1 MSFKWIRKLSENN
14 MEKCIY
20 NRCSW
25 GNGNINYH
33 TFVLTICRKS
43 HEIYK
48 DEVTGRNL
56 YALLF

>member
-1 MSFKWIRKLSENN
+1 MSFKWIRKLNENN
-14 MEKCIY
+14 MENAFTIDVLG
-20 NRCSW
+20 

-33 TFVLTICRKS
+33 TFVLAICRKS

-56 YALLF
+56 YALLL